1 MFKVRISRESK
12 GQQTVSFDQMGGSE
26 MDEKEIDS
34 ISHLEHGP
42 CDTSLR
48 ELNSFVVSLVFDA
61 ATVNIS
67 VGNN

>member
-1 MFKVRISRESK
+1 
-12 GQQTVSFDQMGGSE
+12 

-34 ISHLEHGP
+34 ISHLEQAP